1 MPASP
6 LAPLSFPNIPSIGG
20 VQFAVAASGMRYS
33 GRDDLF
39 LAFFPPTTTVGGVFT
54 QSQCPSAPVEWCK
67 DRIHRGSARAFLCN
81 AGNANAFTGSAGLEV
96 VDSCANTASELLSVN
111 PDEVFLASTGVIGE
125 PFHPSVITEHMAAL
139 VDGLELSLIHI

>member
-54 QSQCPSAPVEWCK
+54 QSQCPSAPVAVSYTHLTLPTK
-67 DRIHRGSARAFLCN
+67 RI
-81 AGNANAFTGSAGLEV
+81 V
-96 VDSCANTASELLSVN
+96 
-111 PDEVFLASTGVIGE
+111 
-125 PFHPSVITEHMAAL
+125 
-139 VDGLELSLIHI
+139 